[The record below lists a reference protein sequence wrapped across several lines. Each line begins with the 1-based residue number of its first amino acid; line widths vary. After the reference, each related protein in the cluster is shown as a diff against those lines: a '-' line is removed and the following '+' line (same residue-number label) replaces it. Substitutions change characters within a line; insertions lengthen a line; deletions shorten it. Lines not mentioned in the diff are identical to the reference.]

1 MQVTLQEQRLC
12 LNQQQGFCWQARDQ
26 ERREFDAEV
35 QALKH
40 RLQQVEVDSWTMGVM
55 IVFMVM
61 LCSTALLLVVMN
73 LAIAFCGW
81 LWLVMDG
88 YVFGWLWFRV
98 RDLCQTYVVTCLFWH
113 LVPIEGARFQW
124 RSLFRSGGGAVPTEG
139 GKHEKKQRGAKNNQ
153 DVCDFLLCVCF
164 LGGGAILSILTSNNN
179 TS

>member
-1 MQVTLQEQRLC
+1 MPKMQVTLQEQRLW

-40 RLQQVEVDSWTMGVM
+40 RLQQVEVDSWIVGVM

-73 LAIAFCGW
+73 LAIASCGW

-88 YVFGWLWFRV
+88 YVFGWLWFIV
-98 RDLCQTYVVTCLFWH
+98 RDLCQAYVVSCFFWH

-124 RSLFRSGGGAVPTEG
+124 
-139 GKHEKKQRGAKNNQ
+139 
-153 DVCDFLLCVCF
+153 
-164 LGGGAILSILTSNNN
+164 
-179 TS
+179 

>member
-1 MQVTLQEQRLC
+1 MPKMQVTLQEQRLW

-40 RLQQVEVDSWTMGVM
+40 RLQQVEVDSWIVGVM

-61 LCSTALLLVVMN
+61 LCS
-73 LAIAFCGW
+73 

-88 YVFGWLWFRV
+88 YVFGWLWFIV
-98 RDLCQTYVVTCLFWH
+98 RDLCQTYVVSCFFWH

-124 RSLFRSGGGAVPTEG
+124 
-139 GKHEKKQRGAKNNQ
+139 
-153 DVCDFLLCVCF
+153 
-164 LGGGAILSILTSNNN
+164 
-179 TS
+179 